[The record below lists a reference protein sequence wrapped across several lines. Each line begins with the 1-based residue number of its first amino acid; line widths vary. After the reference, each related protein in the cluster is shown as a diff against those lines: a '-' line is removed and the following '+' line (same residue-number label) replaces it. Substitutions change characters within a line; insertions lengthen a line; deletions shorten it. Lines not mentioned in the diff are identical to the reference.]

1 MMDPF
6 QALAWFA
13 GVRVPEADT
22 SNLRARAQSL
32 RAFADSIEKIAVRT
46 GAGVSMVRKSN
57 DSRTVDRFADLWP
70 DQLAPRY
77 SVMVANPRE
86 LADGCDEYAE
96 MVDEHREQ
104 LKIIGTQLAAMAF
117 TMLFGY
123 LYPSAK
129 FMAQWVMERLV
140 ARAQLEKTIF
150 QKTVQMVLRKRIGK
164 YQVGTYLVEE
174 GLDAVS
180 DAAVWTVVKTGVH
193 VASSVASGQ
202 PVGSIPE
209 YMAKHFAAELAYN
222 GGIKAMRDVRKLIPA
237 SEVTQRIFGTGRTG
251 KVTETLLGTGP
262 AGNFFRRTVSA
273 SLIYNGVTGSISDEA
288 TFRTM
293 LAHAP
298 RAFILKR

>member
-6 QALAWFA
+6 QALSWFA
-13 GVRVPEADT
+13 GVHVPEADT

-32 RAFADSIEKIAVRT
+32 RAFADSIEEIAGRAE
-46 GAGVSMVRKSN
+46 AGVGTVRRHN

-70 DQLAPRY
+70 NELAPRY
-77 SVMVANPRE
+77 AAMAANLRE

-96 MVDEHREQ
+96 TVDEHREQ
-104 LKIIGTQLAAMAF
+104 LWIIGTQIAAMAF
-117 TMLFGY
+117 TMMFGY
-123 LYPSAK
+123 LYPSAR
-129 FMAQWVMERLV
+129 FMAEAAMKWLV
-140 ARAQLEKTIF
+140 ARARLEKTIF
-150 QKTVQMVLRKRIGK
+150 QKIIKMVLAKRIGK
-164 YQVGTYLVEE
+164 YNVGTYLVRE

-180 DAAVWTVVKTGVH
+180 DALVWTVVKTGVH
-193 VASSVASGQ
+193 VASSAATGQ
-202 PVGSIPE
+202 PIGSIPD

-222 GGIKAMRDVRKLIPA
+222 GGIKAMRDVRRFIPA
-237 SEVTQRIFGTGRTG
+237 T

-273 SLIYNGVTGSISDEA
+273 SLVYNGVTGSISDEA
-288 TFRTM
+288 TLRSA

>member
-32 RAFADSIEKIAVRT
+32 RAFADSIEKIAGRT

-77 SVMVANPRE
+77 SVMVTNLRE

-123 LYPSAK
+123 LYPSAR
-129 FMAQWVMERLV
+129 FMAEAAMKSLV
-140 ARAQLEKTIF
+140 ARAKLEKTIF
-150 QKTVQMVLRKRIGK
+150 QKIIKMVLAKRIGK
-164 YQVGTYLVEE
+164 YQVGTYLVRE

-180 DAAVWTVVKTGVH
+180 DAVVWTVVKTGVH

-222 GGIKAMRDVRKLIPA
+222 GGIKAMRDVRKFIPA
-237 SEVTQRIFGTGRTG
+237 T
-251 KVTETLLGTGP
+251 KVTETLLGNGH
-262 AGNFFRRTVSA
+262 AGRFFRRTVSA
-273 SLIYNGVTGSISDEA
+273 SLVYNGVTGSISDEA
-288 TFRTM
+288 TLRSA